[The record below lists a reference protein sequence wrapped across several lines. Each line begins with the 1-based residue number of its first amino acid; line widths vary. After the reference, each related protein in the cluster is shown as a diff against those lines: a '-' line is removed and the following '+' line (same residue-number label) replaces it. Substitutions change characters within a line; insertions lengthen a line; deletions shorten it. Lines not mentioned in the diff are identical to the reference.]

1 VYRVGALVV
10 VAAAGVTVLVLALG
24 SGDESRPANHEASS
38 TNGPPSSPLRTC
50 RERGGAGRITPNPKR
65 DRIIGPVTLY
75 RFYEN
80 YDAVRKTPPV
90 RGRKPSIEL
99 LALVA
104 AGSKVTLVVP
114 KSQRRF
120 MKLTFR
126 PAGETYSIAL
136 HACRRVPRARWESEC
151 VSAPFTACDWI
162 NTAFDGG
169 FDIQFLRAKGRVCS
183 ARLEVWADG
192 REKPLRELFLPEGG
206 HGCPVRK

>member
-1 VYRVGALVV
+1 
-10 VAAAGVTVLVLALG
+10 
-24 SGDESRPANHEASS
+24 
-38 TNGPPSSPLRTC
+38 
-50 RERGGAGRITPNPKR
+50 
-65 DRIIGPVTLY
+65 VTLY

-120 MKLTFR
+120 MKLTFWL
-126 PAGETYSIAL
+126 AGEKDSIAL
-136 HACRRVPRARWESEC
+136 HACRRVPRAMWESEC
-151 VSAPFTACDWI
+151 GSAPFTACDWI

-183 ARLEVWADG
+183 ARLEVWVDG
-192 REKPLRELFLPEGG
+192 REKPLRELLLPDGG
-206 HGCPVRK
+206 HGCPVRN